1 MFNQSACVNVSV
13 DLSDSSTRFSSH
25 PLVLTISATALCLL
39 AAFIVGSNIVVIVL
53 VIYDRHHRKY
63 VNRTV
68 NHGGFSNIKKLLFIS
83 VSAVHMIVGAFCIP
97 LAIVQVIANGKWTL
111 GSTFC
116 TGRML
121 VEVLTELIR
130 IYHSLCFGLDSYAMV
145 RKPFKYKMLTSRSGY
160 VTVLFSWTVPMAI
173 VCIAVGLGWHRDGVE
188 DALSCLE
195 ESRMCVAL
203 LGKKFSLIVLPS
215 GVCLS
220 FGVFVAMATVTLK
233 EIQRIHQRRINHIPT
248 YNSTSDVQKPGKAVS
263 AAKTDTKQ
271 IKRTSFTSACSVQ
284 NKTQTCTIKSR
295 RKLSCLGF
303 TATTRKKISS
313 QFCLKYPNQIKE
325 FHGRDEQGKTN
336 QDGRHEQFVSTVS
349 QNSLAVVPSENK
361 AIKTNEHLNITS
373 LSVEVKNFRKRK
385 VLCIIITMV
394 TIHFLYLSTSLVVNA
409 FFVFKTRLFPLWLFS
424 LLTCF
429 RYLHVAMAPV
439 FFLQHRYFKNQWN
452 SMMNVKPNS

>member
-83 VSAVHMIVGAFCIP
+83 VSAVHMIVGALCIP
-97 LAIVQVIANGKWTL
+97 LAIVQVIANGTWTL

-145 RKPFKYKMLTSRSGY
+145 RKPFKYKMLTSRTGY

-195 ESRMCVAL
+195 ERSMCVAL

-233 EIQRIHQRRINHIPT
+233 EIQRIHQRRMKHKPT
-248 YNSTSDVQKPGKAVS
+248 YDSTNDGQKPGKADG
-263 AAKTDTKQ
+263 ATKTGTKQ
-271 IKRTSFTSACSVQ
+271 IKRTSFTSACLVQ
-284 NKTQTCTIKSR
+284 NKTQTFRIKTR
-295 RKLSCLGF
+295 RKLSCQKGF
-303 TATTRKKISS
+303 TATQTTCKKLSS
-313 QFCLKYPNQIKE
+313 QLCLKCPNQIKE
-325 FHGRDEQGKTN
+325 FQDRGEQSTTN

-349 QNSLAVVPSENK
+349 QNSLAVMPSENK
-361 AIKTNEHLNITS
+361 TIKTNEHLNITS
-373 LSVEVKNFRKRK
+373 RSVEVKNSRKRK
-385 VLCIIITMV
+385 VLNC
-394 TIHFLYLSTSLVVNA
+394 
-409 FFVFKTRLFPLWLFS
+409 FPCGFS
-424 LLTCF
+424 RC
-429 RYLHVAMAPV
+429 
-439 FFLQHRYFKNQWN
+439 
-452 SMMNVKPNS
+452 